1 MNRESPLRSTFLGK
15 VSLFTMIVTF
25 IVMALAY
32 SYVFGINILSRIFPS
47 IPDPSPLHLSS
58 PVLIFSNI
66 VVPIFVFAGSLA
78 FIWLSLKDVRAQK
91 YSYSVRP
98 ETVLIAISLLVI
110 GFTLQLLAPRI
121 QPAGTINEILELAA
135 LILGLSCVGIL
146 VIALF
151 YRNFLDRDH
160 S

>member
-58 PVLIFSNI
+58 PVFFSTI
-66 VVPIFVFAGSLA
+66 VVPIFVFVGSLA

-98 ETVLIAISLLVI
+98 ETVLIAISFLVT

-135 LILGLSCVGIL
+135 LVLGLSCVGIL